1 MTIFCVTN
9 SLCLAYSEWN
19 IVRKGLI
26 SHIRNSKTSIM
37 GFTDREILTISSL
50 TDNNKSE
57 QRTLLVRKKKHKEG
71 RGRKKQE
78 NVKFLMKY
86 LLT

>member
-1 MTIFCVTN
+1 
-9 SLCLAYSEWN
+9 
-19 IVRKGLI
+19 
-26 SHIRNSKTSIM
+26 M

>member
-1 MTIFCVTN
+1 
-9 SLCLAYSEWN
+9 
-19 IVRKGLI
+19 
-26 SHIRNSKTSIM
+26 M

-57 QRTLLVRKKKHKEG
+57 QRTLLVRKKKYKDG
-71 RGRKKQE
+71 RGRKKQD
-78 NVKFLMKY
+78 NIKFLMKY